1 MEYISKGILVVWIV
15 EYTDEFGE
23 WWTNLSESQQDDSTA
38 VVELLEEDGP
48 GLRFP
53 RSSGIEGSRHAHMRE
68 LRIQSSG
75 EPIRIFYAFDP
86 RRIAILLIG
95 ANKAG
100 QYRFYEEYI
109 SIADSLYDEHI
120 NQLNKEGSIG

>member
-1 MEYISKGILVVWIV
+1 MWIV

-38 VVELLEEDGP
+38 VVELLAEDGP
-48 GLRFP
+48 GLMFP

-68 LRIQSSG
+68 LRVQSSG
-75 EPIRIFYAFDP
+75 VPIRIFYAFDP

-95 ANKAG
+95 GNKAG
-100 QYRFYEEYI
+100 QNRFYEEYI
-109 SIADSLYDEHI
+109 SIADSLYDQHI
-120 NQLNKEGSIG
+120 HQLNKEGLIG